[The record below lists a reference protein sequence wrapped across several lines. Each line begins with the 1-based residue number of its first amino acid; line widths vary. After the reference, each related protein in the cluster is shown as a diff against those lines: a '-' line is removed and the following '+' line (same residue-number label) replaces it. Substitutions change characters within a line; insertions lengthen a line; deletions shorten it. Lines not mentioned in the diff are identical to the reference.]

1 MPPGLQLQTGE
12 GGGLGWRGGA
22 RVGEVESEPRE
33 GRGLG
38 EPGRLR
44 SENEKP
50 AKARAE
56 GKGDRPQTQG
66 RGAGDGVQSR
76 QKWPAGAELKK
87 LKVTIKG

>member
-1 MPPGLQLQTGE
+1 MSPGRGGEVPPGLQLRTGE
-12 GGGLGWRGGA
+12 GGGLGWGGGA

-50 AKARAE
+50 AKQEQR
-56 GKGDRPQTQG
+56 GKGTDPRHREGG
-66 RGAGDGVQSR
+66 RERASR
-76 QKWPAGAELKK
+76 TDKNGQRVLS
-87 LKVTIKG
+87 